1 MREGD
6 FRSLDYNRKV
16 AGSMGSRNV
25 REEEGGRLQDLDDLE
40 AVRGVA

>member
-6 FRSLDYNRKV
+6 FRSLDYNRKFV
-16 AGSMGSRNV
+16 GSMGSRNV